1 MWTVGHNEQILR
13 GVCYLLDEN
22 KVLGRVT
29 GVKFGYEDHGILTL
43 YIDLEK
49 EDGFHQS
56 FGGYS
61 LDGYDE
67 KLKRRKGTAGGLD
80 FVIQVMKVFKASKLE
95 DIVGKM
101 CYALY
106 DQEGLGRT
114 IQGLQALDIDGGETF
129 LIDTWQ
135 KQWFPKE
142 SINA

>member
-1 MWTVGHNEQILR
+1 M
-13 GVCYLLDEN
+13 LDEN
-22 KVLGRVT
+22 KVLARVT
-29 GVKFGYEDHGILTL
+29 GFKFGYEDHGILTL
-43 YIDLEK
+43 YVELEK

-80 FVIQVMKVFKASKLE
+80 FIIQVMRVFKASSLD

-106 DQEGLGRT
+106 DQVGLGRT
-114 IQGLQALDIDGGETF
+114 IQGLQPLKMDDGETF
-129 LIDTWQ
+129 LIDIWQ

-142 SINA
+142 SIDA